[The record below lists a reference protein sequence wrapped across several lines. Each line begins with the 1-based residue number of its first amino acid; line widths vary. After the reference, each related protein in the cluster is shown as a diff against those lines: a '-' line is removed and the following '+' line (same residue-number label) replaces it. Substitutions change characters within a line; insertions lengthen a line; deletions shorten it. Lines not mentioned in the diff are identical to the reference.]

1 MNVVALD
8 RRTVGRLIARAPSSP
23 RPPVLRRLITLPGT
37 ARMRKPELEPTRLI
51 SGKPHRDIEIVDV
64 PLGSRWDAFHVLFA
78 FIGFFF
84 RANWRKVTRRADP
97 VTTGRDLRAV
107 FERLGG
113 MWMKVGQLMS
123 LRRDV
128 LPEAMCDELA
138 NLQHRA
144 HGFSPEI
151 AMAVIE
157 RELGTT
163 IEHVFSAF
171 DPKPFAAA
179 SLSQV
184 HVARLRK
191 SSIDVVVKVLRP
203 GVREKFERDL
213 RILRFIATRLNRIP
227 SLRQF
232 RLRDALGEFEQIF
245 REETDYRYEISN
257 MRAMRKSTKGHKL
270 YIPKV
275 FADISTQDMIVMERV
290 SGVLMSDFIRIRRE
304 EPGLVRAWLKANNID
319 SHLVGQ
325 RLLISFMRQ
334 LFENNLFHADLH
346 PGNIILLRDSRIAL
360 IDMGSVGSLD
370 REFLTLYRGVQRA
383 LAERD
388 YGRAADLQLRLCA
401 QLPSR
406 NLHELRMELARTLR
420 IWSDR
425 TRVKHL
431 PFHDRSVNTGAAE
444 VSRILYRFGAQQTW
458 EFLKIAR
465 TLSTLDASLQHLHED
480 LDYIKTLQNYFKK
493 AASRGMK
500 KAFNLSKLAQGI
512 SYVGATLEEYH
523 LMMGPVLRASAF
535 SFEATM
541 SKASRVFALVV
552 RIGLAGLAI
561 GTAVLGYRYLM
572 AYQPAIHAG
581 MQNSFIDNLVTAS
594 PNLIGSPDTIE
605 EELWLFGIITACI
618 VLLVLRCILRE
629 LTQADGRNG
638 RRS

>member
-8 RRTVGRLIARAPSSP
+8 LQATTRLTNRAATEP
-23 RPPVLRRLITLPGT
+23 RPKVLRRLVTLPGMS
-37 ARMRKPELEPTRLI
+37 RMRKPELEPTHLV

-64 PLGSRWDAFHVLFA
+64 PLGTRWDAFHVMFA
-78 FIGFFF
+78 FIGFFC
-84 RANWRKVTRRADP
+84 RMAWRKVTRRSDP

-144 HGFSPEI
+144 HGFSPDI

-157 RELGTT
+157 RELGMP
-163 IEHVFSAF
+163 IERAFSVF
-171 DPKPFAAA
+171 DPQPFAAA

-191 SSIDVVVKVLRP
+191 SRIDVVVKVLRP

-213 RILRFIATRLNRIP
+213 RILRFIAMRLNRFP

-275 FADISTQDMIVMERV
+275 FASLSTQDMIIMERV
-290 SGVLMSDFIRIRRE
+290 SGLLMSDYIRIQRE
-304 EPGLVRAWLKANNID
+304 EPARVRAWLKANNIKA
-319 SHLVGQ
+319 HLVGQ

-406 NLHELRMELARTLR
+406 NLQELRMELARTLR
-420 IWSDR
+420 VWSDR

-480 LDYIKTLQNYFKK
+480 LDYIKILQNYFRK
-493 AASRGMK
+493 AAGRGMK
-500 KAFNLSKLAQGI
+500 KALSLSNLTQGL
-512 SYVGATLEEYH
+512 SYIGATLQEYH

-541 SKASRVFALVV
+541 SKASRVFALVMRV
-552 RIGLAGLAI
+552 GLVGMAI
-561 GTAVLGYRYLM
+561 GTAVLAYRYVM
-572 AYQPAIHAG
+572 AYHPAIHAG
-581 MQNSFIDNLVTAS
+581 VKNSFMDSLVTAS
-594 PNLIGSPDTIE
+594 PNLIGSPDSIE
-605 EELWLFGIITACI
+605 EELWLFGIIVAGI
-618 VLLVLRCILRE
+618 ILLVMRRILKE
-629 LTQADGRNG
+629 LMRADGRNG
-638 RRS
+638 RAE